1 MRITAKLLACAGAI
15 FAIILLAPSTS
26 FATPLDASVVYDL
39 HVVSVDVDIGKNIT
53 ASEIKHENEN
63 LVARSG
69 GDDAERRSIGVSY
82 LIENAGITDKAF
94 TKLDVAKARGP
105 PLLC

>member
-1 MRITAKLLACAGAI
+1 MYRGAYGRLFDGPRYLVCI
-15 FAIILLAPSTS
+15 FRRYLSGLWPSCGFGGCWNIIPC
-26 FATPLDASVVYDL
+26 
-39 HVVSVDVDIGKNIT
+39 
-53 ASEIKHENEN
+53 EIKHENDN
-63 LVARSG
+63 LVAATAG
-69 GDDAERRSIGVSY
+69 GDDAKRTQIGVSY